1 MNSANLTPGQR
12 VFLTPRGSDSIYSGK
27 FIERSPKG
35 VSVFIVDDF
44 AGCTGPDDIGDVYLS
59 DSAVR
64 RCVKPMEAH

>member
-1 MNSANLTPGQR
+1 MRESQLTPGQR
-12 VFLTPRGSDSIYSGK
+12 VVMTVRGSQSKYFGK

-59 DSAVR
+59 DIAVR
-64 RCVKPMEAH
+64 RSVKPVEAH